1 VKISRLENIISN
13 FVKSTN
19 KLPFI
24 GVDANIVENFN
35 TCFVVIYVD
44 DINHKFKYLKQVE
57 TNDIRIVKPSEMSK
71 IVDKLQS
78 MFPYS
83 FYVCCEVK
91 D

>member
-24 GVDANIVENFN
+24 GVDANIMEDFN

-44 DINHKFKYLKQVE
+44 NINHKFKYFKQVE
-57 TNDIRIVKPSEMSK
+57 TNDMRIFEPSEMSK
-71 IVDKLQS
+71 IVDKLS
-78 MFPYS
+78 MMFPYS

-91 D
+91 E